1 MSRESGSEDPSK
13 RTVAELLAEHG
24 GGGSQRNARRR
35 RRRAEDPTETAPQ
48 AIIDRVVSDSGRMR
62 PIPAEEEADEGTT
75 DQQQPSPTEE
85 AQPQPAPPVPQSEPE
100 GSDNTEGAPAPQ
112 PDADFWARRFSAAG
126 SAPGGE
132 RQPEHGTDRR
142 AAAPAPSESETTVQQ
157 PALPKRPAREQGPA
171 TPAPPRSVS
180 NEPPTQAVPI
190 PPVPEDGPPR
200 VGDTSTAQGS
210 AVESTEQFPPVEGI
224 LAPEA
229 TASAGVAV
237 PPAQPPQ
244 GEGNFSLEDDS
255 EDPYDSLS
263 YEADHDVYTA
273 DYDDFDDGDFDYGD
287 SDYDDVDDAYDPEL
301 PAGMDAEDYLEDEA
315 EEEEP
320 ERTPAKE
327 WLLLAT
333 QGGVGLV
340 TGGLVWLGFRWLW
353 TVIPLAALIAAIIIT
368 GALVFIARRF
378 LRTDDL
384 QTVLLAV
391 LVGLICTVS
400 PAALLLIGY

>member
-1 MSRESGSEDPSK
+1 MSRDSGSEDPSK

-48 AIIDRVVSDSGRMR
+48 TIIDRVVSDSGRMR
-62 PIPAEEEADEGTT
+62 PIPAEEEAAEGTT
-75 DQQQPSPTEE
+75 DQQQPPATEE
-85 AQPQPAPPVPQSEPE
+85 AQSPPASPVPQSEPE
-100 GSDNTEGAPAPQ
+100 GADNTEGAPAPQ

-126 SAPGGE
+126 SAPEGE
-132 RQPEHGTDRR
+132 RQPEHDTGRR
-142 AAAPAPSESETTVQQ
+142 AAAPAPSESEITVQQ
-157 PALPKRPAREQGPA
+157 PALPKRPARGQGPV
-171 TPAPPRSVS
+171 TPAPPRAVS
-180 NEPPTQAVPI
+180 NESPTQAVPI

-200 VGDTSTAQGS
+200 VGDTFTAQGNT
-210 AVESTEQFPPVEGI
+210 VESTEQFPPVEGT

-229 TASAGVAV
+229 TASADVAA
-237 PPAQPPQ
+237 PPAYPPEGQ
-244 GEGNFSLEDDS
+244 GSPALEDDS

-273 DYDDFDDGDFDYGD
+273 DYDDFDDDDGDYDDFD
-287 SDYDDVDDAYDPEL
+287 DDVDDAYDPDL

-315 EEEEP
+315 EEEES
-320 ERTPAKE
+320 ERTPVKE
-327 WLLLAT
+327 WLLLIT
-333 QGGVGLV
+333 QGGVGLL

-353 TVIPLAALIAAIIIT
+353 TVIPLAALIAAVIII